1 MAAAAVA
8 WHGGGMVAMVMVV
21 SWWLHG
27 MTVAVLWHCRGCV
40 VMVVVDALSCLRSCL
55 LIVVV
60 AMVRRSGGAYSHVVG
75 VLLPWSESWLR

>member
-1 MAAAAVA
+1 
-8 WHGGGMVAMVMVV
+8 
-21 SWWLHG
+21 
-27 MTVAVLWHCRGCV
+27 LWHCCGCV